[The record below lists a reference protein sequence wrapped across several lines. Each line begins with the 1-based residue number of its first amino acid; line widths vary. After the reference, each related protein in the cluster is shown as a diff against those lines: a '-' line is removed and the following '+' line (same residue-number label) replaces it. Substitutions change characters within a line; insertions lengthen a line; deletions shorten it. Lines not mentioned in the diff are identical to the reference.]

1 MFNPSSEKILEKG
14 INSLSL
20 ACQLL
25 EKENKELKVEIKTL
39 EERIEKLIQ
48 DWESCDLLNKADD

>member
-14 INSLSL
+14 ISSLSL

-25 EKENKELKVEIKTL
+25 QKENKELKVEIKTL
-39 EERIEKLIQ
+39 EERIERLIQ
-48 DWESCDLLNKADD
+48 DWDGSLLTK